1 MLFLGQSQAH
11 VRAQPYL
18 FQLTLSHVMKTG
30 SIGDTMEMIQRMH
43 AGRQVGIAERLHG
56 GLLQGSGKINVLC
69 DATRDKGLLR
79 Y

>member
-1 MLFLGQSQAH
+1 MRFLDRPQAH
-11 VRAQPYL
+11 MRAQPYL

-30 SIGDTMEMIQRMH
+30 SIGNAMEVIQCMH

-69 DATRDKGLLR
+69 DATSDRELLR